1 MFKNIFYKQQTNNK
15 DNKIISSIPVCL
27 IRPNPYQPR
36 KNFNIVAL
44 EKLCESIKTYGLLQ
58 PITIRQT
65 QNGFYELV
73 AGERR
78 LRAAKII
85 GMKDIPSIIV
95 EIDDNGS
102 AILALIENSQREDLH
117 FFEEAQAYHSL
128 LVNHNITQE
137 ELSKKIG
144 KSQSSI
150 SNKVRLLKL
159 SKEIRKTIIENN
171 LTEGHARALLK
182 LHDNELQKKAL
193 NIILEKGLNV
203 SKSEELIE
211 KTTQKIIGS
220 KENKNK
226 TLIGAYKDLRIF
238 INTIKQTI
246 QMMKKAGINAQASQ
260 CDNGEYYEFNIKV
273 LKG

>member
-15 DNKIISSIPVCL
+15 DNKVISSIPVCL

-58 PITIRQT
+58 PITIRQI

-85 GMKDIPSIIV
+85 GMQDIPSIII

-117 FFEEAQAYHSL
+117 FFEEAQAYNSL

-150 SNKVRLLKL
+150 SNKTRLLKL
-159 SKEIRKTIIENN
+159 SKEIRKTIVENN

-211 KTTQKIIGS
+211 KITQKIIGS

-260 CDNGEYYEFNIKV
+260 NDNGEYYEFNIKV